1 MNRTEFK
8 KLIREEIKNVV
19 NEQKLNEDLALA
31 GDIALGIVG
40 GLVGLY
46 ALVKGT
52 GFVIGA
58 MGSAAGALADRME
71 TKAKAAVAKAKRD
84 QRYEAIKPIVA
95 KFANDT
101 KLKDMYQALPDYSQ
115 SIAAKSQ
122 AQNKERTKQLQNIAK
137 YIKSKLSPEE
147 MAFFEDVSSMLR
159 TGDIK

>member
-1 MNRTEFK
+1 MKAQEFR
-8 KLIREEIKNVV
+8 KLIREEIRNTI

-71 TKAKAAVAKAKRD
+71 TKAKAAVSKAKRD
-84 QRYEAIKPIVA
+84 KRYESIKPIVA

-101 KLKDMYQALPDYSQ
+101 KLKDMYQALPEYSNTT
-115 SIAAKSQ
+115 KGQ

-147 MAFFEDVSSMLR
+147 MNFFEDVSSMLR

>member
-1 MNRTEFK
+1 MKAQEFR
-8 KLIREEIKNVV
+8 KLIREEIRNTI

-46 ALVKGT
+46 ALVKCT
-52 GFVIGA
+52 GFVRGE

-71 TKAKAAVAKAKRD
+71 TKAKAAVSKAKRD
-84 QRYEAIKPIVA
+84 KRYESIKPIVA

-101 KLKDMYQALPDYSQ
+101 KLKDMYQALPEYSN
-115 SIAAKSQ
+115 STKGQ

-147 MAFFEDVSSMLR
+147 MNFFEDVSSMLR